1 MNTNSRGFNYFF
13 FLTVIFFVLILPAIS
28 LAQWKLAL
36 PKFVLDGTN
45 QDSEGL
51 GDKARKI
58 LKDEIRSTGMFAII
72 EGTTNKDLGQ
82 KNLAIKSPEIE
93 TFDINL
99 QALRQV
105 GVKWLVKT
113 NYEVNKEGFLNF
125 TFRLY
130 DIGNNRFF
138 IGKRYTTSQILLQKV
153 IRRYTDE
160 LVFQITGKRG
170 TAEISGNELELKQGD
185 KVKKSSGV
193 SLIERSITNHIN
205 QFKSCGFNRNE
216 IKVEKNN
223 LQSSNIIAYIIY
235 GSTRNLKCLISKK
248 SKINIDL
255 KDNNLIFFQSL
266 HDHNYV
272 SEHPHLN
279 LNYKEVY
286 PLEEGLIK
294 LDDRLVVFAA
304 PGSEG
309 GITDIT
315 KVSSDSVLVK
325 VSYPT
330 NNKNYL
336 VSLPALKLDNV
347 SLNRVNIIQRI
358 NKSSKN
364 PRPAFKA
371 KLDNADINRVNVIEK
386 TNKSSKNPRP
396 AFKVKLDNTDI
407 NRVNVIEKTNKSSKK
422 TPTGL
427 TAQEDEFNMFKQE
440 SEREIFDLRTKI
452 KSLRNQ
458 LAHLKSDQTK
468 SKQQKTLL
476 ISTEKSSKLSSP
488 ESSKQKQI
496 FGNIYKTAKKKEVL
510 QSDSLSSSTEI
521 NPAKI
526 VVSTLF
532 NWVKAW
538 ETRNSS
544 LYLSFYSKN
553 FKDPKRSRS
562 EWEAY
567 RRKTIENYLNISL
580 QVSSI
585 KTYLTKKNTIS
596 TSFIQRFKSNKFSDV
611 GLKELVWEKDSNGW
625 KIIKESWEPRQ

>member
-58 LKDEIRSTGMFAII
+58 LKDEIRSTGIFAII

-170 TAEISGNELELKQGD
+170 TAEISGNELELEQGD

-248 SKINIDL
+248 PKINIDL

-358 NKSSKN
+358 SKSSKN
-364 PRPAFKA
+364 PRPAF
-371 KLDNADINRVNVIEK
+371 E
-386 TNKSSKNPRP
+386 
-396 AFKVKLDNTDI
+396 VKLDNTDI

>member
-205 QFKSCGFNRNE
+205 QFKSCGYNRNE

-364 PRPAFKA
+364 PRPAFK
-371 KLDNADINRVNVIEK
+371 
-386 TNKSSKNPRP
+386 
-396 AFKVKLDNTDI
+396 VKLDNTDI

-422 TPTGL
+422 NPTGL
-427 TAQEDEFNMFKQE
+427 TAQEDEFNIFKQE
-440 SEREIFDLRTKI
+440 SEREIIDLRTKI
-452 KSLRNQ
+452 KSLSNQ

-468 SKQQKTLL
+468 SKQKKTLL

-538 ETRNSS
+538 ETRNLS